1 LIIPQNAIIAVEKI
15 RDYLLKPRVKDDKAK
30 YLAQAGY
37 ARTQYSR
44 LANDLRN
51 QLLPGEAMLQ
61 TETRFGEKYMLRSVL
76 KGPNGV
82 MLPVRTIWERHNVMG
97 WKFITLYPD
106 KENRK

>member
-1 LIIPQNAIIAVEKI
+1 MIIPHDAIIAVEKV

-37 ARTQYSR
+37 TRAEYSK

-51 QLLPGEAMLQ
+51 QLLPGEASLQ
-61 TETRFGEKYMLRSVL
+61 ALTRFGEKYILRGVL

-82 MLPVRTIWERHNVMG
+82 KLPVRTIWERHNVMG

-106 KENRK
+106 KENRQ